1 MLIASASSGK
11 RKGTGFSAR
20 KAAARILGNIVTILV
35 SLVVILPLI
44 VLLLNSFKTKG
55 ESNTMSLSLPTVWQ
69 PENYRIVIEQG
80 KLISSFFNSL
90 LYAACSDIIIVV
102 VVAAAAYVISRN
114 YQGANKFLYGFIITG
129 IAIPVNNVALMKVM
143 QVLHLVNT
151 RPGIILLYA
160 AINIPLSLFLAFG
173 FIGTIPRDIDEA
185 AIIDGCSPSKLF
197 FKVILPLLTPIMATL
212 FVLNF
217 MAVWNDFTMPLYYLN
232 NSEKWP
238 MTLAVYNFFGTFENS
253 WNLVSADI
261 VLTIIPVLVVFILGQ
276 KYIVGGVSSGAVK
289 G

>member
-1 MLIASASSGK
+1 MPAVSAARKEKKTGFGL
-11 RKGTGFSAR
+11 RKGI
-20 KAAARILGNIVTILV
+20 AAVLGNLVTMLV

-44 VLLLNSFKTKG
+44 VLLLNSFKTQG
-55 ESNTMSLSLPTVWQ
+55 ESNTMSFSLPTVWQ
-69 PENYRIVIEQG
+69 PQNYQTVVEQG

-90 LYAACSDIIIVV
+90 LYAACSDITIVV
-102 VVAAAAYVISRN
+102 VVVAAAYVISRN
-114 YQGANKFLYGFIITG
+114 YRGVNKFLYAFIISG

-185 AIIDGCSPSKLF
+185 AIIDGCSPAKLF
-197 FKVILPLLTPIMATL
+197 FGVILPLLTPIMATL

-232 NSEKWP
+232 KSTKWP
-238 MTLAVYNFFGTFENS
+238 MTLAVYNFFGAFENS
-253 WNLVSADI
+253 WNLVSADM
-261 VLTIIPVLVVFILGQ
+261 VLTIVPVLVVFILGQ